1 MIDRSLRT
9 AVNTMAHAEGQRH
22 ADEVKR
28 RVMAELEA
36 MQGTGA
42 THAELL
48 AYIATR
54 EPGPKEGQGP

>member
-9 AVNTMAHAEGQRH
+9 AVNTMAHAEGQRY

-28 RVMAELEA
+28 RVTAELEA
-36 MQGTGA
+36 MQGTA

-48 AYIATR
+48 AYIAGWV
-54 EPGPKEGQGP
+54 PSPKEGQGP